1 MRLRNL
7 LRSLA
12 VCLALFVFSSNA
24 ADTAAVAHVIYDG
37 NGLYYADNGGDIKF
51 KSLSIADDGMY
62 TIAFNKE
69 RLNGRSD
76 TRPLRF
82 GLQCIKDKD
91 SSFCETFLNP
101 DEANQP
107 TLKELY
113 PNYTEDDSVRAEI
126 WLYVD
131 SASGTVQK
139 FSTFETIPEN
149 IKAKIPQIQNKVIRL
164 LPSWSNTTAIMFLNG
179 NEEHMIPMQ
188 SPYCGWLEANIN
200 LVMRDVYVSFK
211 QTIGDSYIGKDG
223 IEKQPISVES
233 EINLDSALQLSDTV
247 WIAAK
252 FGFPEI
258 STTYP
263 GELGDCPVKKLPVMM
278 FDWLHGDGSDEEN
291 RLAQAGTTS
300 QDFGTGGCARDA
312 INDYTKSFGD
322 GDERGGGV
330 GYVKGMVEEKLGA
343 NGVPVRAANFPQK
356 CKYTDH
362 LDNWFLP
369 EVVKVDGKEYNNVTC
384 RELTLTLDSA
394 GFWLGQRD
402 VDSPERGMFLL
413 DDFLYLD
420 SAKTVKNPFYDN
432 IEGKGKINN
441 VEDNLGF
448 HNYGFSMKVQAQFE
462 YIPGQ
467 EFEFFGDDDVWV
479 FINNKLVVDIGGQHH
494 QAKAKVKLDTI
505 GHKTGDSLVPGQT
518 YPFHIFYA
526 ERHKIE
532 SNFKMRTSIDLK
544 TDASMFFKDLSS
556 DPNFIQKDVYQIVRE
571 RELACDFSSSPETEK
586 VELGPSNFVLYG
598 KGVPKGGVA
607 LKTQDSAYYAGITI
621 SEGFTRV
628 TIDRETL
635 SSAMLLPPGTYY
647 IRVTL
652 QSNPDEYKDIPFTVD
667 PHALPN
673 LAFAQV
679 LDDDSVYFN
688 IGFNIEDT
696 LWFDQLWAPLGD
708 SISRDINS
716 DTLSINPDKSE
727 KKMWAGRSYPVYV
740 MFAEEWA
747 SMYSFI
753 PVTISTSTPALV
765 PCDSMGNPI
774 NEVILTQ
781 GRASFFIKAV
791 DEVVNGTLTISSSG
805 ADNKSVNWTNINIAV
820 PPVPQIETAF
830 IYDRNG
836 DGRGDSIW
844 IHFKKALGGQS
855 VLDSIKF
862 TFGSKFD
869 KPYKAKYN
877 DGDDIAT
884 VAADGNFGT
893 AIFTGG
899 ATSPY
904 SGLLTVFYTYTD
916 DAGEVSYFP
925 VEGSLNDAIG
935 PVIIAAAVDYLNDGS
950 TLLKLSFSE
959 GVDNANAA
967 IDLFSFHCWK
977 NKALETA
984 VKAPGSMGTEPAN
997 QWNLIFKG
1005 GDLDI
1010 IPSVGDSVRF
1020 TPPSMGGQAY
1030 DLVGSIAHEN
1040 NPWVR
1045 ITGKPKVTIT
1055 SPKVVTLDPA
1065 SDNFQTALE
1074 IIKSESHTV
1083 PKLVVSEQPMNAE
1096 QVAAV
1101 YGTQGH
1107 YLGTLDM
1114 AELVENQIADIVK
1127 AVQETPLYYD
1137 KKELEG
1143 DAGLDSLTAPSHTIE
1158 EIIADVSS
1166 GKISI
1171 GEAKD
1176 RFGVSDVIV
1185 DAYKSGLLT
1194 KENLASYSSG
1204 SEADIKNIV
1213 SSVADKTVL
1222 TYQTYYYTSL
1232 GHYVSGQSGSISCN
1246 DDIYKDGG
1254 RQNCLGSDGKLFL
1267 AWNMRA
1273 DNGRLAATG
1282 VYIARLEYRVSV
1294 NGKEIV
1300 SKTQDFLW
1308 GVRRGQVN
1316 AIDLGL

>member
-12 VCLALFVFSSNA
+12 MCLALFIVSANA
-24 ADTAAVAHVIYDG
+24 ATVAIAHVIYEGDS
-37 NGLYYADNGGDIKF
+37 LYYSDSEVDLKF
-51 KSLSIADDGMY
+51 KSLNKGRDGTYTIKFDNERLDDG
-62 TIAFNKE
+62 KDKVR
-69 RLNGRSD
+69 RLH
-76 TRPLRF
+76 F
-82 GLQCIKDKD
+82 GLECKEKKADCKTYI
-91 SSFCETFLNP
+91 NA

-107 TLKELY
+107 LLADLFPKYDQTLKDQPIYDVWLRLTDAGSLEILPEIPEEY
-113 PNYTEDDSVRAEI
+113 VIPDSV
-126 WLYVD
+126 
-131 SASGTVQK
+131 T
-139 FSTFETIPEN
+139 
-149 IKAKIPQIQNKVIRL
+149 KVIRL
-164 LPSWSNTTAIMFLNG
+164 LPSWSNTTAILVIG
-179 NEEHMIPMQ
+179 SKEHKMTPIRGD
-188 SPYCGWLEANIN
+188 STYCGWFETSVKFVPKYAY
-200 LVMRDVYVSFK
+200 VYFK
-211 QTIGDSYIGKDG
+211 QTIGNMFVGNSGSTKEEILDEDEILLDSVLKTNSDTIW
-223 IEKQPISVES
+223 ILAKQPGVTELFT
-233 EINLDSALQLSDTV
+233 E
-247 WIAAK
+247 
-252 FGFPEI
+252 FPDEK
-258 STTYP
+258 
-263 GELGDCPVKKLPVMM
+263 GNCPVKKLPVMM
-278 FDWLHGDGSDEEN
+278 FDWKDGN
-291 RLAQAGTTS
+291 AS
-300 QDFGTGGCARDA
+300 QKCARDRKPDLTTDA
-312 INDYTKSFGD
+312 CGTGTSLDFGNW
-322 GDERGGGV
+322 GCNQLT
-330 GYVKGMVEEKLGA
+330 KGMVEETLGP
-343 NGVPVRAANFPQK
+343 NGVPVRSRNFPEN
-356 CKYTDH
+356 CINAEHLNYWFIPEDIPGTPYT
-362 LDNWFLP
+362 NA
-369 EVVKVDGKEYNNVTC
+369 TC
-384 RELTLTLDSA
+384 RDVTLELDDK
-394 GFWLGQRD
+394 GFWVAQKD
-402 VDSPERGMFLL
+402 DESPEGGFFLL
-413 DDFLYLD
+413 DDFKYLD
-420 SAKTVKNPFYDN
+420 KKNTVLNPYYDEVDGN
-432 IEGKGKINN
+432 KDDKGDSI
-441 VEDNLGF
+441 
-448 HNYGFSMKVQAQFE
+448 HNFGFSMKIQAQFE
-462 YIPGQ
+462 YVKGQ
-467 EFEFFGDDDVWV
+467 KFTFNGDDDVWV

-494 QAKAKVKLDTI
+494 KAEASINLDEL
-505 GHKTGDSLVPGQT
+505 GLVEGEI

-526 ERHKIE
+526 ERMRTQ
-532 SNFKMRTSIDLK
+532 SNFKMRTSIDLQSEASMFL
-544 TDASMFFKDLSS
+544 TDASS
-556 DPNFIQKDVYQIVRE
+556 DPKLIVKDVWQIVKKTT
-571 RELACDFSSSPETEK
+571 LACDFSASPETRDTTS
-586 VELGPSNFVLYG
+586 GPSTFTLYG
-598 KGVPKGGVA
+598 KA
-607 LKTQDSAYYAGITI
+607 LGKSGIGLKILDSLYYSGI
-621 SEGFTRV
+621 SVSDSFTKL
-628 TIDRETL
+628 TIDLKAIGKQRE
-635 SSAMLLPPGTYY
+635 LPPGKYY
-647 IRVTL
+647 VRVAL
-652 QSNPDEYKDIPFTVD
+652 REDPEQYKDIYFTVD
-667 PHALPN
+667 PYELPN
-673 LAFAQV
+673 LAFASV
-679 LDDDSVYFN
+679 KDSAYCVAN
-688 IGFNIEDT
+688 ISENAVEGVEDST
-696 LWFDQLWAPLGD
+696 CYTQYWRAFGD
-708 SISRDINS
+708 SANRNISS
-716 DTLSINPDKSE
+716 DTLPISLDKTE
-727 KKMWAGRSYPVYV
+727 KMWAGRSYPVNV
-740 MFAEEWA
+740 MYAEDWA
-747 SMYSFI
+747 NIYSGI
-753 PVTISTSTPALV
+753 AVSISSSDPNLIA
-765 PCDSMGNPI
+765 CDSLGNI
-774 NEVILTQ
+774 IDEVILV
-781 GRASFFIKAV
+781 GGHASFYVKGL
-791 DEVVNGTLTISSSG
+791 DNVVSGTLILKSAGAKNGSIS
-805 ADNKSVNWTNINIAV
+805 WTNINIAV

-862 TFGSKFD
+862 TFGSKFE

-884 VAADGNFGT
+884 VTADGNFGT

-916 DAGEVSYFP
+916 DTGIVSYFP

-977 NKALETA
+977 NKALETI
-984 VKAPGSMGTEPAN
+984 VKTPGNIGTEPAN

-1005 GDLDI
+1005 GDQDV

-1020 TPPSMGGQAY
+1020 APPSMGGQAI
-1030 DLVGSIAHEN
+1030 DLVGTLTHEN

-1055 SPKVVTLDPA
+1055 SPKVVSLDPA

-1143 DAGLDSLTAPSHTIE
+1143 GAGLDSLTATSHTIE

-1222 TYQTYYYTSL
+1222 TYQTYYFTSL

-1294 NGKEIV
+1294 NGKEIAA
-1300 SKTQDFLW
+1300 KTQDFLW